1 MSGWEALNEST
12 DWQFGTLRGTQ
23 TLKALTRGDLLCKQ
37 WERPQSLPKTPH
49 PPSPASPPTSL
60 LTPIC
65 GSKKYVPR
73 PLPPP
78 PVTLAEVEL
87 SCSLALHRPVS
98 QRAEDPTHLGGFNR
112 KRSALDPTMIFIYFY
127 WDVVAVQ
134 GWICSRFIAKRLSY
148 RYLCIY
154 TPVFILF
161 SHVDYFRSLHRPPVL
176 YSRSLLVIPLYR
188 VVCMCQPHPPNS
200 F

>member
-1 MSGWEALNEST
+1 MSQQTGNLGLWGELKLLKPSPE
-12 DWQFGTLRGTQ
+12 GTCCVNNGR
-23 TLKALTRGDLLCKQ
+23 DLSPS
-37 WERPQSLPKTPH
+37 RRHRTPHLPPH
-49 PPSPASPPTSL
+49 PPPPSSPPFVEVRSTC
-60 LTPIC
+60 PAHF
-65 GSKKYVPR
+65 
-73 PLPPP
+73 P

>member
-1 MSGWEALNEST
+1 MSQQTGNLGLWGELKLLKPSPE
-12 DWQFGTLRGTQ
+12 GTCCINNGR
-23 TLKALTRGDLLCKQ
+23 DLS
-37 WERPQSLPKTPH
+37 PSPKTPH
-49 PPSPASPPTSL
+49 PPSTASPPTSL

-73 PLPPP
+73 PLPP
-78 PVTLAEVEL
+78 VTLAEVEL

-98 QRAEDPTHLGGFNR
+98 HRAEDPTHPGGFNR

-154 TPVFILF
+154 TPMFILF
-161 SHVDYFRSLHRPPVL
+161 SPHRL
-176 YSRSLLVIPLYR
+176 FQIIA
-188 VVCMCQPHPPNS
+188 
-200 F
+200 